1 MNKKFIVGI
10 ALALMLFILPSQAFA
25 YLDPG
30 TGSYFFQ
37 IFIALIVSSLFLIKL
52 WFRNIKNF
60 ILRIFSKK
68 VKNDRD

>member
-1 MNKKFIVGI
+1 VNKKFIVGI